1 MRIIAGTAKGRRLAA
16 VPKGTRP
23 LADRAR
29 EGLFSSLGPLVEGAA
44 VADLFAGTGA
54 VGIEALS
61 RGAASADLV
70 DRSEAAIRTIR
81 ENLERA
87 GLAARVHRSDV
98 RRFLAA
104 ERGPYDLVF
113 LDPPYET
120 PETDI
125 KAALEA
131 LVPSLAPGATV
142 SLTRP
147 VRNTTDVIP
156 VHFAITRRLAYG
168 DAVVF
173 VFREERWA

>member
-1 MRIIAGTAKGRRLAA
+1 MRIIAGIARGRRLAA

-44 VADLFAGTGA
+44 VADLYAGTGA
-54 VGIEALS
+54 IGIEALS
-61 RGAASADLV
+61 RGAAEADLV
-70 DRSEAAIRTIR
+70 DQSEAAVRTIR

-87 GLAARVHRSDV
+87 GLAGSVHRSDV
-98 RRFLAA
+98 KRFLAA

-125 KAALEA
+125 TGVLEA
-131 LVPSLAPGATV
+131 VRTSLVPGGTV
-142 SLTRP
+142 ALTRP
-147 VRNTTDVIP
+147 ARNTTDVIP